1 MNPAKPLRPLL
12 SRITRHMLPRLAQCL
27 PLVTVFLSTGCESV
41 RLRRD
46 IQRIMDS
53 RIVLPQEVSVA
64 QSGEV
69 YPMPDSVRSKPKM
82 IVYVDSTECTM
93 CRISK
98 FEVCYGSLYAQS
110 KETGVFELVLLIRSG
125 EVEGMPIARVVSDF
139 EFGIPVYV
147 DERNSFLKDNSTI
160 PPSDSRLH
168 SLFVDGEGKP
178 VLVGDPALN
187 GRVREMFED
196 KLNLIT
202 CIPEII
208 PNENYFLPKRIDFQA
223 KSLQFSSLC
232 IIFAYLTM
240 IWYGS
245 NQTEGQQVRDHVRL

>member
-1 MNPAKPLRPLL
+1 MNTTAQAF
-12 SRITRHMLPRLAQCL
+12 RHILPRLVL
-27 PLVTVFLSTGCESV
+27 PLQSLLALLLLLVPVLLSTGCDSV

-46 IQRIMDS
+46 IQRIMES

-64 QSGEV
+64 FGGEV
-69 YPMPDSVRSKPKM
+69 YPMPDSVKHKPKM

-98 FEVCYGSLYAQS
+98 FEAYYGPLYAQS
-110 KETGVFELVLLIRSG
+110 KETGAFELVLLIRSG
-125 EVEGMPIARVVSDF
+125 EIEGIPIARVISDF

-147 DERNSFLKDNSTI
+147 DERNSFLKDNPTI

-178 VLVGDPALN
+178 VFVGDPALN

-196 KLNLIT
+196 KLNLIN
-202 CIPEII
+202 P
-208 PNENYFLPKRIDFQA
+208 
-223 KSLQFSSLC
+223 
-232 IIFAYLTM
+232 
-240 IWYGS
+240 
-245 NQTEGQQVRDHVRL
+245 